1 MTTAKVKWNRYRNE
15 NNHGNNKNASNV
27 TDIVMK
33 TTKTHHKNGNNA
45 IGNILKNERP
55 EISKLKVN
63 KTFHK
68 NFKTCEESL
77 A

>member
-1 MTTAKVKWNRYRNE
+1 
-15 NNHGNNKNASNV
+15 
-27 TDIVMK
+27 MK